1 MDQLTDT
8 RPILSVKRSPHLTF
22 RVEWMDLFKLYI
34 FVMAWVCALL
44 MLPNTIFDPVTKNV
58 ALLIGTIGIWRY
70 GWWFVNLMRSIY
82 FGKIKF
88 PQMRANAD
96 KIWED
101 GWRPNHVHILMTTYY
116 EHQEI
121 TEKYLE
127 CIVKELQRDNLT
139 ATLWVGYGAMYDKEV
154 ISKFFQSIHYKNL
167 NVRMVQQNQSGKRVA
182 IALCLRA
189 MRRHGVNDD
198 DIVFFMDGDSIMD
211 RYAIRRCVSIFGA
224 YPDITALTTDEDAI
238 VEGPTW
244 VQKWLTMRFAQRRMW
259 MQSHAVSDKV
269 LTLTGRTS
277 AFRVKEVIKKDFI
290 RLVESDHLQHWLWGS
305 FRFLSGDDKSTWYT
319 LLKNGAKMTY
329 VPDAM
334 VYTIEHIEGNGV
346 KRMRDNLLRWSGN
359 MLRNGSR
366 ALALGP
372 KKVTPFI
379 WLCILDQRISIWT
392 VLIGITAST
401 SITIFHNPT
410 FFVTYIL
417 WITLTRFLMSVTL
430 YFYSERISLSYPLI
444 LYCNQLCSAVIKVY
458 MLFRLPKQRWAN
470 RKNQKGGDDVMAD
483 PFKRLMACY
492 INLLYLVAMFML
504 VLLLT
509 GLFTLPDMNQIEFIF
524 NH

>member
-1 MDQLTDT
+1 MNPLSTS
-8 RPILSVKRSPHLTF
+8 RPIISIKRSPHITF
-22 RVEWMDLFKLYI
+22 RVEWMDLLKLYTFI
-34 FVMAWVCALL
+34 MFWVCGLIA
-44 MLPNTIFDPVTKNV
+44 LPNTIFDPVTRNV
-58 ALLIGTIGIWRY
+58 ALLIGGIGVWRY
-70 GWWFVNLMRSIY
+70 GWWMINLGRSIY
-82 FGKIKF
+82 FGKYKF
-88 PQMRANAD
+88 PKMRAQANHV
-96 KIWED
+96 WND

-116 EHQEI
+116 EHKDI

-127 CIVKELQRDNLT
+127 CLVRELRRDNLK

-154 ISKFFQSIHYKNL
+154 ISKFFQSINYDNL
-167 NVRMVQQNQSGKRVA
+167 NVVMVQQNQSGKRVA

-189 MRRHGVNDD
+189 MRRHGVSKDD
-198 DIVFFMDGDSIMD
+198 LVFFMDGDSILD
-211 RYAIRRCVSIFGA
+211 QYAIRRCVSIFGA
-224 YPDITALTTDEDAI
+224 YPEITALTTDEDAI
-238 VEGPTW
+238 VEGPNW

-277 AFRVKEVIKKDFI
+277 AFRVREVIKKDFI
-290 RLVESDHLQHWLWGS
+290 RLVESDHLEHWLWGS

-334 VYTIEHIEGNGV
+334 VYTIEHIEGNGI

-372 KKVTPFI
+372 RRVTPFI

-392 VLIGITAST
+392 VLIGFTASISITAFYNS
-401 SITIFHNPT
+401 SFIF
-410 FFVTYIL
+410 TYIL
-417 WITLTRFLMSVTL
+417 WITLTRFLMSVSL
-430 YFYSERISLSYPLI
+430 YFYSERISLSYPFI
-444 LYCNQLCSAVIKVY
+444 LYCNQLFSAVIKVY
-458 MLFRLPKQRWAN
+458 MLFHLPIQRWAN

-483 PFKRLMACY
+483 PYKRFMANY
-492 INLLYLVAMFML
+492 INMLYLVAMFML

-509 GLFTLPDMNQIEFIF
+509 GLFVLPDINQITFIL